1 MVGVNIIR
9 HEELEELEISSESIG
24 NGVYG
29 NCFLKRFNRLQIT
42 VVEKQLID
50 STVDMLYKKQCLCR
64 NFPTDV
70 SHCF

>member
-1 MVGVNIIR
+1 MSSKSTVGVNIIR

-29 NCFLKRFNRLQIT
+29 KCFFKRFNRLQIT

-50 STVDMLYKKQCLCR
+50 STVDMLY
-64 NFPTDV
+64 N
-70 SHCF
+70 